1 MEFDDYE
8 SLPSGSIGVHMT
20 AGALA
25 GVMEHS
31 LMFPIDSVKTRM
43 QSLAPS
49 PEAAY
54 RSIREGLVKM
64 VSSEGLLRPMGGIN
78 AVILG
83 AGPAHAFYFSAYEG
97 IKSTFGS
104 SNSFQNHIV
113 NAGAGCGATLFHDA
127 VMVPADVIKQRMQM
141 YNSPYSSC
149 FDCLRK
155 LYRSEGVKA
164 FYRSFTTQMVM
175 NLPFHAVHIVTYE
188 KIQSVM
194 NPERVYNPKAHM
206 VSGAVAGAV
215 AAALTTPLDMCKTVL
230 NTQETSALVQLQQSR
245 VIGIVGALRTIYLMN
260 GFPGFF
266 KGIHARILY
275 QMPGTAISWSVYELF
290 KHHMM
295 NPNKNESPLPRWDND
310 LIKDSVIRDNAN
322 DGDSASKSH
331 SDGDIDGKG
340 LVQERFITLG
350 TTTNKT
356 VERLRTLHMPTL
368 TANCTAA
375 DDIWLGK

>member
-1 MEFDDYE
+1 MEFEDYE
-8 SLPSGSIGVHMT
+8 SLPVGSVGVHMT

-25 GVMEHS
+25 GVMEHC

-49 PEAAY
+49 PEATY

-64 VSSEGLLRPMGGIN
+64 VNSEGLLRPMGGVN

-104 SNSFQNHIV
+104 NNSLHNHIV

-141 YNSPYSSC
+141 YNSPYRSC

-164 FYRSFTTQMVM
+164 FYRSFTTQLVM
-175 NLPFHAVHIVTYE
+175 NVPFHAIHIVTYE
-188 KIQSVM
+188 KLQSVM
-194 NPERVYNPKAHM
+194 NPEREYNPKAHM
-206 VSGAVAGAV
+206 VAGAVAGAV
-215 AAALTTPLDMCKTVL
+215 AAAVTTPLDMCKTVL

-245 VIGIVGALRTIYLMN
+245 VIGIMGAFRTIYLIN

-295 NPNKNESPLPRWDND
+295 VQTRNDSPSPHWNSD
-310 LIKDSVIRDNAN
+310 LIKDSVIRDLESDGESLSKSLSDN
-322 DGDSASKSH
+322 DGKV
-331 SDGDIDGKG
+331 I
-340 LVQERFITLG
+340 VQERLLTLG

-356 VERLRTLHMPTL
+356 VERLRTLHMPSL
-368 TANCTAA
+368 TANCAAA
-375 DDIWLGK
+375 DDNWLGK